1 MKKKLVISEEVL
13 QRFWDIKK
21 IGNLPLKTV
30 TGQSISVRNFGLW
43 NRLQGPDYSGV
54 QLEIDELLFVGDVEF
69 HWTTSDWEK
78 HLHSRDEKYNKVIL
92 HVVWIHDQEVT
103 TLDGNCIPILQLSDY
118 FNEKDLQ
125 KMQHSVSSIFQS
137 QIEERI
143 LKCEGN
149 SIIQDDLRWK
159 NTVEKQYEIVMFK
172 RLKAKMD
179 EITNLSKFYRNDW
192 ETLAFIY
199 IGKYW
204 VDNQNRLAVERLL
217 QSVPISFVKRSP
229 LKELLAYVWIL
240 GGFERI
246 GTDLITSNQF
256 DEQMKFLKN
265 KFQIK
270 SLDISWYYGK
280 IRPQGWVQNR
290 LIQYFVWLHGLD
302 GQISDVLTDQTWR
315 TQERFMMDSPYF
327 SYLGSKLGLNVQQAS
342 KVIANAIIP
351 LQLAY
356 SQHKESHKIDFEI
369 HLDCL
374 RNLPAEDNRIVRKY
388 SPFFGSANTA
398 FHSQAL
404 THQIHE
410 FCREGRCSTCE
421 IGKEICS

>member
-1 MKKKLVISEEVL
+1 
-13 QRFWDIKK
+13 
-21 IGNLPLKTV
+21 
-30 TGQSISVRNFGLW
+30 
-43 NRLQGPDYSGV
+43 
-54 QLEIDELLFVGDVEF
+54 
-69 HWTTSDWEK
+69 
-78 HLHSRDEKYNKVIL
+78 
-92 HVVWIHDQEVT
+92 
-103 TLDGNCIPILQLSDY
+103 
-118 FNEKDLQ
+118 
-125 KMQHSVSSIFQS
+125 MQHTVSSIFQS
-137 QIEERI
+137 QIKERI

-149 SIIQDDLRWK
+149 SIIQDDLRWR
-159 NTVEKQYEIVMFK
+159 NTVEKQYKNVMLS
-172 RLKAKMD
+172 RLNAKMD
-179 EITNLSKFYRNDW
+179 EISNLAKFYRNDW

-246 GTDLITSNQF
+246 GSDLITSNQF

-302 GQISDVLTDQTWR
+302 GQISDVLIDQTWC
-315 TQERFMMDSPYF
+315 TQERFMMDSPHF

-356 SQHKESHKIDFEI
+356 SKHRETSQIDFEI
-369 HLDCL
+369 YLDCL
-374 RNLPAEDNRIVRKY
+374 RNLPAEDNRIVRNY
-388 SPFFGSANTA
+388 SPFFGNADSA

-410 FCREGRCSTCE
+410 FCRAGRCSTCE
-421 IGKEICS
+421 IGRGICS